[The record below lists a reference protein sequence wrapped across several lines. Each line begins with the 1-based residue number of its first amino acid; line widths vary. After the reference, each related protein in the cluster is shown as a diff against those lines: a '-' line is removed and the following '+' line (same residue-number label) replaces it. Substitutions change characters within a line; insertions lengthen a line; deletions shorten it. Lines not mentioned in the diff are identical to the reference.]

1 MVAGGSRSVE
11 AVLHAA
17 MIVSSSSSSSA
28 GNEVGLVG
36 AFSAESGVGLGP
48 EVSRESVWWNGG

>member
-17 MIVSSSSSSSA
+17 IIVSSSSSSSA
-28 GNEVGLVG
+28 
-36 AFSAESGVGLGP
+36 ESGVGLGL
-48 EVSRESVWWNGG
+48 EVSRVSGMAVSGGVLY